1 MFNNIGSSI
10 LPYPLKIGNAYLKSV
25 ANGRVYDGYDDRIE
39 RLMGAIA
46 PLSLSLGVRFLRTN
60 KSKPSTMIAIEEYK
74 LKGYKNFDRHS
85 LFNVGDMTLVS
96 DLITK
101 SMANENRD
109 RNLTNSLY
117 GLYDGYLYDD
127 LMQSAAFQLPT
138 TDLMDLRKLVEK
150 INSDIS
156 INGERTTRI

>member
-1 MFNNIGSSI
+1 
-10 LPYPLKIGNAYLKSV
+10 
-25 ANGRVYDGYDDRIE
+25 
-39 RLMGAIA
+39 
-46 PLSLSLGVRFLRTN
+46 
-60 KSKPSTMIAIEEYK
+60 MIAIEEYK
-74 LKGYKNFDRHS
+74 LKGYKNFDRHN
-85 LFNVGDMTLVS
+85 LFNVGDMTLVG

-101 SMANENRD
+101 LMENENRD

-127 LMQSAAFQLPT
+127 LMQSAAFHLPT